1 MIIFQIDD
9 YLDYVTKPMDF
20 DTMLTKLD
28 NAEYHCAQEFL
39 DDIDLI
45 SENALKYNSD
55 LAFETNKVIC
65 HRARALQD
73 FAYALVK
80 AEMDTDFEDNCKEI
94 VQRRTKLTEKL
105 KKPQESVSFDPRTN
119 QIVKSSVAQ
128 RMLSPK
134 PKRKKTR
141 KSRWS
146 SGFVPKPKKPKPK
159 DTSDKEDENSEQN
172 ASDTDEHDTTLNDSK
187 GLRVRSCAKIRG
199 KKNREIGLYSC
210 IISQKFREI
219 LQE

>member
-1 MIIFQIDD
+1 MELITYVILIIIFQIDD

-20 DTMLTKLD
+20 DTMLTKVD
-28 NAEYHCAQEFL
+28 NAEYHCAQDFL
-39 DDIDLI
+39 DDIDLV

-94 VQRRTKLTEKL
+94 VGRRKKLTEKL
-105 KKPQESVSFDPRTN
+105 KKPQESVSFDPKTN

-128 RMLSPK
+128 RRSGESAK
-134 PKRKKTR
+134 PKKKKRQKT
-141 KSRWS
+141 RWS
-146 SGFVPKPKKPKPK
+146 SGFVPKPKPKPKPK
-159 DTSDKEDENSEQN
+159 DTSDKEDENSEHN
-172 ASDTDEHDTTLNDSK
+172 NDGSDTDEHDTTLNDSK
-187 GLRVRSCAKIRG
+187 DLKV
-199 KKNREIGLYSC
+199 KKYT
-210 IISQKFREI
+210 F
-219 LQE
+219 

>member
-1 MIIFQIDD
+1 
-9 YLDYVTKPMDF
+9 MDF

-28 NAEYHCAQEFL
+28 NAEYHCAQDFL

-94 VQRRTKLTEKL
+94 VERRKKLTEKL
-105 KKPQESVSFDPRTN
+105 KKPQESVSFDPKTN

-128 RMLSPK
+128 RRSGESAK

-199 KKNREIGLYSC
+199 KKKS
-210 IISQKFREI
+210 
-219 LQE
+219 